1 MTKEQI
7 LKKALDEM
15 PDAVIFTGYDFA
27 SACIKNGLNDLLNSE
42 SVIKNN
48 RANYLK
54 KHCKRISRKSYIK
67 KNSVKKKEIKTE
79 KEVKQEEI
87 DFASATLNFEIDNA
101 IALLK
106 SQGYRIQKIITNYQE
121 I

>member
-1 MTKEQI
+1 MTKEEI
-7 LKKALDEM
+7 LKKSFDAM
-15 PDAVIFTGYDFA
+15 PDGIVFTGYDYA
-27 SACIKNGLNDLLNSE
+27 ESCAINGLNKLLNSE
-42 SVIKNN
+42 SVIKNA

-67 KNSVKKKEIKTE
+67 KNAIKKTIIEA
-79 KEVKQEEI
+79 QQ
-87 DFASATLNFEIDNA
+87 STLNFEIGNA

-106 SQGYRIQKIITNYQE
+106 SKGYRIQKIVTNYEE